1 MASGLGLLKRLTSIT
16 MFTLNR
22 NVFAP
27 PLKSQRHSGQSVCSH
42 TRTVVAVS
50 ASFLVVHGD
59 FGCDVTSDSANCPG
73 YEAVAVR
80 F

>member
-22 NVFAP
+22 KVFAP
-27 PLKSQRHSGQSVCSH
+27 PLKSQRTGRLSTH
-42 TRTVVAVS
+42 TRTVVAVP
-50 ASFLVVHGD
+50 ALFPVVLSD
-59 FGCDVTSDSANCPG
+59 FRCDVTSDSANWLG